1 MLSLTLTISIKLTLS
16 LTLTLNLTLTLTLI
30 LILSV
35 IYLYQFLYT
44 PSGTSNYLSVA
55 SATNLHQQH
64 HTLVP
69 PPRCDTPE
77 GVTSIR
83 QKQNQKPMYSDAG
96 NYHTF
101 LQCKSYRI
109 RMSIKSDINLFSRA
123 TVSA

>member
-16 LTLTLNLTLTLTLI
+16 LTLTLI

>member
-16 LTLTLNLTLTLTLI
+16 LTITLTLTLI

-69 PPRCDTPE
+69 PARCDTPE
-77 GVTSIR
+77 GQSSIQ

-101 LQCKSYRI
+101 LQCKSYHI